1 MNERE
6 KLISNINTLLPEL
19 ENTELKFIL
28 QQAEVLD
35 HNRKLR
41 LKNAELKKPGIDD
54 KSHSEF
60 EKEQSET
67 LQSEANQDAQPSVFI
82 EQTERSKFFNIC
94 IANARL
100 FVDYQEIQALFKI
113 ANAASS
119 AEEGAPRLYRWFK
132 EERSDVL
139 GEGNI
144 SGPGSPVL
152 FQIYEALLE
161 TFTSS

>member
-1 MNERE
+1 MIKIMDERE
-6 KLISNINTLLPEL
+6 DLISNINALLTDL
-19 ENTELKFIL
+19 ENKELKFIL

-41 LKNAELKKPGIDD
+41 LKRTEA
-54 KSHSEF
+54 
-60 EKEQSET
+60 KEQKVQEGAEETESTSEPA
-67 LQSEANQDAQPSVFI
+67 SEAQPSVYI

-94 IANARL
+94 IADARL
-100 FVDYQEIQALFKI
+100 FVDYQEIQDLFKI

-119 AEEGAPRLYRWFK
+119 AEEGAPRLYRWLK

-139 GEGNI
+139 AEGNI
-144 SGPGSPVL
+144 RGPGSTVL
-152 FQIYEALLE
+152 YELYDTLLE